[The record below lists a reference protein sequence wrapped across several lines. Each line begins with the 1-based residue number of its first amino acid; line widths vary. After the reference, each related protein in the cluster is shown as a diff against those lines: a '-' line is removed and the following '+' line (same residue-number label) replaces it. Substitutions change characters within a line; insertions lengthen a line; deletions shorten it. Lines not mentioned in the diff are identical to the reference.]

1 MLRMFLQSVG
11 ILGAAFLALIA
22 VSILSDIQRVE
33 EIAYVRPVAPSLPL
47 ATSTEEAA
55 PAAEETGVVEPV
67 QEIAAQPVNEAQPAA
82 AAQSQ
87 EADTGNQVQRIQDP
101 YPFNRKSES
110 ELYASAWSAT
120 VNIFCETRGPLS
132 SISGS
137 GVVID
142 PRGVILTNAHVAQ
155 YMLLASQP
163 DIALQCF
170 IRTGSPAQKRYKA
183 DILHIPS
190 EWVTEHAEDIAARR
204 PKGTGEH
211 DYALLLITEATDGSR
226 LPSSFPHLLSDTREA
241 IAFASDKVLLAGYP
255 AEFAIQDAGVTTLYP
270 TSIFTRIGDLLT
282 FGERSVD
289 LISLGGAVL
298 AQSGS
303 SGGAVIN
310 EWGRLVG
317 IISTTSEGTTTAE
330 RELRAITLAY
340 INRDISRATGMDL
353 ASFLSGDMS
362 IKATHFMQNEAP
374 SLANQIIEQL
384 PKSQ

>member
-1 MLRMFLQSVG
+1 M
-11 ILGAAFLALIA
+11 
-22 VSILSDIQRVE
+22 
-33 EIAYVRPVAPSLPL
+33 
-47 ATSTEEAA
+47 
-55 PAAEETGVVEPV
+55 
-67 QEIAAQPVNEAQPAA
+67 NEAQPAA

-120 VNIFCETRGPLS
+120 VNIFVRPEALS

-226 LPSSFPHLLSDTREA
+226 LPSSFPPSSDTREA

-340 INRDISRATGMDL
+340 INRDISRATGMDPRIL
-353 ASFLSGDMS
+353 PFWRYVDKS
-362 IKATHFMQNEAP
+362 N
-374 SLANQIIEQL
+374 SLHA
-384 PKSQ
+384 K

>member
-11 ILGAAFLALIA
+11 ILGAAVLALIA
-22 VSILSDIQRVE
+22 VSILSDIQHAQ
-33 EIAYVRPVAPSLPL
+33 EIAYVRPITSSLPL

-55 PAAEETGVVEPV
+55 PAEETEVVEPV
-67 QEIAAQPVNEAQPAA
+67 QEIAAQPVNEGQPAA

-120 VNIFCETRGPLS
+120 VNIFCEAKGPLS

-137 GVVID
+137 GVLID

-183 DILHIPS
+183 DILHMPA
-190 EWVTEHAEDIAARR
+190 EWVAEHAEDIVAKR
-204 PKGTGEH
+204 PKGTGEN
-211 DYALLLITEATDGSR
+211 DYALLLITETIDGSP
-226 LPSSFPHLLSDTREA
+226 LPRSFPHLLPDTREA
-241 IAFASDKVLLAGYP
+241 IAFTSDKVLLAGYP
-255 AEFAIQDAGVTTLYP
+255 AEFAIKDAGGTTLYP
-270 TSIFTRIGDLLT
+270 TSMFTRIGDLLT

-289 LISLGGAVL
+289 LVSLGGAVL

-317 IISTTSEGTTTAE
+317 IISTTSEGATTAE

-340 INRDISRATGMDL
+340 IDRDIQSSTGSSL
-353 ASFLSGDMS
+353 SNFLSGDLTS
-362 IKATHFMQNEAP
+362 IVAQFMTNNAP
-374 SLANQIIEQL
+374 ALAQQIIDQL
-384 PKSQ
+384 PKAQ